1 MFGLF
6 KRRTSIIDSGY
17 LEGGTDSHCHILYG
31 VDDGVKTLEESLQIL
46 EWIEGLGQKEVW
58 FTPHVMEDVPNTTE
72 GLKERFEAL
81 KGVYRGGLSF
91 HLAAEYMMDNL
102 FEERLEARDLLL
114 HGEDVVLVETSTW
127 SPPIDLWG
135 TLERMMSAGY
145 RPLLAHPER
154 YRYMTEA
161 DYRRLNRMGVLL
173 QLNLPSVTGYY
184 GLHALKNARFLLD
197 KGWYCMSGSDC
208 HRFKVLQAQYSN
220 VSLDKK
226 TLAGLRAIHIGL

>member
-1 MFGLF
+1 MF
-6 KRRTSIIDSGY
+6 SIRHSLLKSGI
-17 LEGGTDSHCHILYG
+17 LRGKTDIHCHVLPG
-31 VDDGVKTLEESLQIL
+31 VDDGSPDVAHSLEMLAWMEQ
-46 EWIEGLGQKEVW
+46 EVGFRRVW
-58 FTPHVMEDVPNTTE
+58 LTPHVMEDVPNTTE

-135 TLERMMSAGY
+135 SLERMMSAGY